1 MFWETWELHRPP
13 QGKEGLL
20 LEDICIF
27 LLRESD
33 PTWQMGWFGWGTP
46 WKNPEEEITCTNL
59 TGGLYILCGLGNLLG
74 PSLSPAYLAPPF
86 LHHSPSLSLP
96 ADE

>member
-1 MFWETWELHRPP
+1 MKEKCVLWETWKLHRPP

-20 LEDICIF
+20 LKDIRIF
-27 LLRESD
+27 LLGEAD

-46 WKNPEEEITCTNL
+46 WKNPGEINL
-59 TGGLYILCGLGNLLG
+59 TGGLYMLCGLGICWDL
-74 PSLSPAYLAPPF
+74 PCHQPTSL